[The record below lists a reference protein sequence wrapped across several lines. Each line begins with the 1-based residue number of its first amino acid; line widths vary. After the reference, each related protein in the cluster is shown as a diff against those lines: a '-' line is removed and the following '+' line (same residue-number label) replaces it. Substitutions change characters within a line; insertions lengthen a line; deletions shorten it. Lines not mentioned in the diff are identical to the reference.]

1 MRRIRN
7 SYPPGLIPSII
18 AIICVTII
26 LFLLFYIFV
35 IQKQHTEIPL
45 SVQTKLLEKA
55 MSNTKEPEAVQVN
68 VGDSRYSRAP
78 KPLRDW
84 LSPNVDLDG
93 SIYAVPRIATQGLPE
108 AYQSM
113 GIVTTSTGELLPLY
127 GRRLA
132 SRSDRF
138 NYYTRTDT
146 NNPIPLPI
154 RHKRRDCQDDVGCE
168 ELFDGENIEIVPTRQ
183 HGNVTI
189 YRFNGPT
196 YIPGLI

>member
-7 SYPPGLIPSII
+7 SYPPGLMPSII
-18 AIICVTII
+18 AIICVVII

-45 SVQTKLLEKA
+45 SIQTKLLEKA
-55 MSNTKEPEAVQVN
+55 MTNTKEPESVQVN

-84 LSPNVDLDG
+84 LSPNIDLDG

-113 GIVTTSTGELLPLY
+113 GIVKTDSGELLPLY
-127 GRRLA
+127 GRRIA

-146 NNPIPLPI
+146 NNPLPLPI
-154 RHKRRDCQDDVGCE
+154 TYKRRDCQDDVGCE
-168 ELFDGENIEIVPTRQ
+168 ELFDNDQ
-183 HGNVTI
+183 VTI
-189 YRFNGPT
+189 IPTKQNGSVTVYRFNGPT